1 MVILRRKIEI
11 YLFILSQSEKDGKF
25 SRTFSN
31 YILRKA
37 NYIGIYG
44 IEISFVHSNFSTP
57 F

>member
-1 MVILRRKIEI
+1 MILRRKIEI